1 MLTRECAG
9 GVVFIDEQ
17 VFLLRNDKG
26 EWVLPK
32 GVIRNKQLALDVAL
46 HRVKFEGGVD
56 ADIISPAGET
66 SYEFFSQSRKM
77 PICNKIDWFIMEAIS
92 DSYSIN
98 KQEGFIDG
106 GFFPVDE
113 ALEKIT
119 YSQDKSLVR
128 LAYRKYNF
136 YRSQELVET
145 VG

>member
-32 GVIRNKQLALDVAL
+32 GAIRNKQLALDVAL

-77 PICNKIDWFIMEAIS
+77 PICNKIDWFIMEATS

-98 KQEGFIDG
+98 KQEGFMDG